1 MKRECF
7 DSIDNLPMWNWRE
20 IYKTGNLAYLYK
32 DGDYKGDDQNNKE
45 IWFKI
50 QDEYLDGFG
59 INSKLKKI
67 ITLKKKLVNHLSDF
81 IITRDTHS
89 RMLADMTQLDI
100 DDENNTVK
108 AMNEDDIMIFLEEKL
123 GRELD
128 LKAVSVRKYNNY
140 INYYSKKNG

>member
-1 MKRECF
+1 VTTK
-7 DSIDNLPMWNWRE
+7 
-20 IYKTGNLAYLYK
+20 
-32 DGDYKGDDQNNKE
+32 DDQNNKE